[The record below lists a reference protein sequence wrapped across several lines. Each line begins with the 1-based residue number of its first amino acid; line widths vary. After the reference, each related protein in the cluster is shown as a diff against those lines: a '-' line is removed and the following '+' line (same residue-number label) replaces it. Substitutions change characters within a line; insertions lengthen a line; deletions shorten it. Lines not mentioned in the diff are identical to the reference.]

1 MIFNIIKKTEDFFE
15 LMKPYKKIQENLKKK
30 FFGGEI
36 SPAEGNNN
44 ENEEIIGSSFYEK
57 NENFSQNEAEQNK
70 KEKTK
75 ISKNEEAKKS
85 KMANE
90 NMEDSASSNNILDNF
105 MENIQKIDLIK
116 NEIFGPKKSSPN
128 FSYRMPDE
136 AENKISKINTI
147 NENNNV
153 NINSIINTNKNY
165 KMQSGGNF
173 TFYSS
178 PNEKQENNFEEF
190 GKMLAQALKN
200 AAQNKSVA
208 QKY

>member
-1 MIFNIIKKTEDFFE
+1 MIFNIIKKTENFFE

-30 FFGGEI
+30 FFGGEN

-44 ENEEIIGSSFYEK
+44 KNEEIIDSSFYQNSESFSP
-57 NENFSQNEAEQNK
+57 NETESNK
-70 KEKTK
+70 KGKTK
-75 ISKNEEAKKS
+75 ISKNEGDKKAKT
-85 KMANE
+85 ANDNKE
-90 NMEDSASSNNILDNF
+90 GSSSSNNILNNF

-147 NENNNV
+147 NENSNV

-165 KMQSGGNF
+165 KMQSGANF
-173 TFYSS
+173 TFYGS
-178 PNEKQENNFEEF
+178 PNKKQENNFEEF